1 MAERVPL
8 GTHWLEFEP
17 GPLLIVR
24 FVGPFALPDSLRLAQ
39 LVDAHLGDSQRFFVL
54 SDTLQAGNIPA
65 EARRAHSRWLVRRPP
80 LAVAMISTSFIT
92 SALGSL
98 MHNAHRLMTG
108 SDVPMFVCKTESA
121 ARAWLARQMAAAS
134 RGS

>member
-17 GPLLIVR
+17 GPILIVR
-24 FVGPFALPDSLRLAQ
+24 FVGPFALSDSLRMAQ
-39 LVDAHLGDSQRFFVL
+39 LVDAHLGTAQRFFVL
-54 SDTLQAGNIPA
+54 SDTLQAGSLSA
-65 EARRAHSRWLVRRPP
+65 DARKQHSRWLVQRPP
-80 LAVAMISTSFIT
+80 LAVAMISTSFIIST
-92 SALGSL
+92 LGSL

-121 ARAWLARQMAAAS
+121 ARAWLARQMAAVAK
-134 RGS
+134 GL

>member
-17 GPLLIVR
+17 GPILIVR
-24 FVGPFALPDSLRLAQ
+24 FIGPFALSDSLRMAQ
-39 LVDAHLGDSQRFFVL
+39 LVDAHLGDSQRYFVI
-54 SDTLQAGNIPA
+54 SDTVQAGNMTS
-65 EARRAHSRWLVRRPP
+65 EARREHSRWLVRRPP

-92 SALGSL
+92 STLGSL
-98 MHNAHRLMTG
+98 MHNAHRLITG

-121 ARAWLARQMAAAS
+121 ARAWLARQMAAT
-134 RGS
+134 GKNP